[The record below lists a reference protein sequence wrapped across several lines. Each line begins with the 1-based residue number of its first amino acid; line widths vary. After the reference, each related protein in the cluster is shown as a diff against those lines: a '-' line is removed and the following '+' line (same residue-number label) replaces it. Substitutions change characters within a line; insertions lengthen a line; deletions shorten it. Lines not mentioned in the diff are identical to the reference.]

1 MNPKQKL
8 SEKQPKIIKD
18 LHHKKK
24 FFFFLVCMSK
34 MSGEAERHTEES
46 KITVKAYTKNKIHT
60 IRIKKRGFNEF
71 YVI

>member
-24 FFFFLVCMSK
+24 FFFLVCMSK
-34 MSGEAERHTEES
+34 MSSEAERHTEERN
-46 KITVKAYTKNKIHT
+46 ITVKAYTKNKIHT
-60 IRIKKRGFNEF
+60 IRVKKRGFNEF
-71 YVI
+71 YAI

>member
-24 FFFFLVCMSK
+24 FFFLVCMSK
-34 MSGEAERHTEES
+34 MSSEAERHTEER
-46 KITVKAYTKNKIHT
+46 KITIKAYTKNKIHT
-60 IRIKKRGFNEF
+60 IRVKKEVLMNFMSSR
-71 YVI
+71 

>member
-1 MNPKQKL
+1 
-8 SEKQPKIIKD
+8 
-18 LHHKKK
+18 
-24 FFFFLVCMSK
+24 MSK

>member
-24 FFFFLVCMSK
+24 FFFLVCMSK
-34 MSGEAERHTEES
+34 MSSEAERHTKER

-60 IRIKKRGFNEF
+60 IRVKKRGFNEF

>member
-8 SEKQPKIIKD
+8 SENQPKIIKD

-24 FFFFLVCMSK
+24 YFFLVCMSK
-34 MSGEAERHTEES
+34 MSSEAERHTEER

-60 IRIKKRGFNEF
+60 IRVKKRGFNEF

>member
-18 LHHKKK
+18 LHHKKN
-24 FFFFLVCMSK
+24 FFFLVCMSK
-34 MSGEAERHTEES
+34 MSSEAERHTEER

-60 IRIKKRGFNEF
+60 IRVKKRGFNEF

>member
-18 LHHKKK
+18 LHHKKR
-24 FFFFLVCMSK
+24 FFFLVCMSK
-34 MSGEAERHTEES
+34 MSSEAERHTEER
-46 KITVKAYTKNKIHT
+46 KITVKAYTKNKIHA
-60 IRIKKRGFNEF
+60 IRVKKRGFNEF

>member
-24 FFFFLVCMSK
+24 FFFLVCMSK
-34 MSGEAERHTEES
+34 MSSEAERHTEERKS
-46 KITVKAYTKNKIHT
+46 TVKAYTKNKIHT
-60 IRIKKRGFNEF
+60 IRVKKRGFNEF
-71 YVI
+71 YAI

>member
-18 LHHKKK
+18 LHHKKN
-24 FFFFLVCMSK
+24 FFFLVCMSK
-34 MSGEAERHTEES
+34 MSSEAERHTEER

-60 IRIKKRGFNEF
+60 IRVKKRDFNEF

>member
-1 MNPKQKL
+1 MENNQKL
-8 SEKQPKIIKD
+8 LKICIT
-18 LHHKKK
+18 KKF

-34 MSGEAERHTEES
+34 MSGEAERHTEER